1 MNKRRK
7 RTNNKKPQNFISS
20 FFCSLK
26 EMPIERKKHMKI
38 VFVSCV
44 LAWIILIILICSIIS
59 SIRVSFNDANSSTT
73 SGTTQKETDKKSKND
88 DYLETILQ
96 ESDDAGKDYI
106 DETLFLGDSNTVRM
120 MLYGFTSLDNTAA
133 AVSMGIQHVPT
144 KKMCFF
150 KGYEG
155 GVTVP
160 KAVEL
165 MQPRRIVITYGT
177 NNALGSVTGFIKDY
191 KNSLDEIHE
200 AYPEADI
207 IINAVP
213 PVAKNR
219 SNPGVTMKTI
229 AAFNDALIELAEDE
243 GYKFVNT
250 AEVLINEKTGYA
262 KAGYTIGDGI
272 HLSKNAFTA
281 MFDYIRTHSYITE
294 DTRPKLKKVPARLE
308 TPLHIIN
315 EDPLDLD
322 YDQSSIPTTPSPSPS
337 PSATPE
343 PTPSATPKPTKTPAP
358 TPVPTKKPATPPP
371 VTTPPT
377 TPPPATPPP
386 ATPPPATPPPA
397 TPPPATPPPLPT
409 APPV

>member
-1 MNKRRK
+1 MNSSSISDTTTKK
-7 RTNNKKPQNFISS
+7 HDKKKP
-20 FFCSLK
+20 
-26 EMPIERKKHMKI
+26 
-38 VFVSCV
+38 
-44 LAWIILIILICSIIS
+44 
-59 SIRVSFNDANSSTT
+59 
-73 SGTTQKETDKKSKND
+73 KNN
-88 DYLETILQ
+88 DYLETVLQ

-177 NNALGSVTGFIKDY
+177 NNALGNVSGFIKDY

-229 AAFNDALIELAEDE
+229 GAFNDALIELAEDE

-250 AEVLINEKTGYA
+250 AEVLTDEKSGYA
-262 KAGYTIGDGI
+262 KSGYTIGDGI

-294 DTRPKLKKVPARLE
+294 DTRPKLKKVPSRLE

-322 YDQSSIPTTPSPSPS
+322 YDQSSMPLTSSPSPS

-358 TPVPTKKPATPPP
+358 TPTPTKKPTPPPP

-377 TPPPATPPP
+377 TPPPATPP